1 MIGRYGPYQ
10 EEMRREAFIDNGDQH
25 DFGEEALSLM
35 MKTKCCCKDLDVT
48 SISLVTLVLR

>member
-35 MKTKCCCKDLDVT
+35 MKTKCCSKDLDVT